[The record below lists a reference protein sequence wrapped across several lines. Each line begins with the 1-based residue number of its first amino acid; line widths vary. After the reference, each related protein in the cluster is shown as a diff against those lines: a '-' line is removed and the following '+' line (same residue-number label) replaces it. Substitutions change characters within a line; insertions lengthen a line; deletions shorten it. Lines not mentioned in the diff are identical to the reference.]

1 MRKKPRITMDDW
13 YELKTVLKA
22 LAGVARMTIVY
33 HLLRR
38 PEITVTE
45 LIELLGISQPLVSWH
60 LRKLRR
66 AGIIQTR
73 RVGRQVYCS
82 LVPQRIKFCIQVLDG
97 LMDPTLSIESLPSG
111 EALIEAEME
120 PEL

>member
-1 MRKKPRITMDDW
+1 MNEWR
-13 YELKTVLKA
+13 ELKITLKA
-22 LAGVARMTIVY
+22 LAGIARLTIVY
-33 HLLRR
+33 HLVHRG
-38 PEITVTE
+38 EITVTE
-45 LIELLGISQPLVSWH
+45 LIQLLGVSQPLVSWH

-97 LMDPTLSIESLPSG
+97 LMDPTLSIDSLPSG
-111 EALIEAEME
+111 EALIEAELE